1 VGTKEAAMIFK
12 EKFDYFLALE
22 HLGEFAFQ
30 EANLLVQILDEFD
43 PKTLLQRVDEMHEI
57 ENAADEQLHELF
69 THIATEFLTPI
80 EREDI
85 AEISYRLDDVVDYI
99 DDVVQQMYMYDIQ
112 EVYQPA
118 IEMAALIVKATA
130 ALRDCLTEFR
140 DFKKSKLLVE
150 KIIVVNDLEDQADK
164 LYLSKNRELFKNYV
178 DTPVFI
184 MSWNNIF
191 VRMERCIDA
200 CESATDIMATVALKN
215 S

>member
-1 VGTKEAAMIFK
+1 MIFK

-22 HLGEFAFQ
+22 RLGEFASQ
-30 EANLLVQILDEFD
+30 EAHLLVKILNEFN
-43 PKTLLQRVDEMHEI
+43 PETLLQRVEEMHEI

-85 AEISYRLDDVVDYI
+85 AEIAYRLDDVVDYI

-118 IEMAALIVKATA
+118 FDMADLIVKATD
-130 ALRDCLTEFR
+130 ALCGCLTEFR
-140 DFKKSKLLVE
+140 NFKKSKTLVE
-150 KIIVVNDLEDQADK
+150 RIITVNDLEDEADR
-164 LYLSKNRELFKNYV
+164 LYLQMNRDLFKNYV
-178 DTPVFI
+178 ESPVFI
-184 MSWNNIF
+184 LAWNNIF
-191 VRMERCIDA
+191 LHMERCVDA

>member
-1 VGTKEAAMIFK
+1 MIFK

-22 HLGEFAFQ
+22 RLGGFASQ
-30 EANLLVQILDEFD
+30 EAHLLVEILTDFHPE
-43 PKTLLQRVDEMHEI
+43 TLLQRVDEMHLI

-85 AEISYRLDDVVDYI
+85 AEIAYRLDDVVDYI

-112 EVYQPA
+112 EIYTPSFD
-118 IEMAALIVKATA
+118 MAALIVKATD
-130 ALRDCLTEFR
+130 ALCGCLEEFR
-140 DFKKSKLLVE
+140 NFKKSKMLVDR
-150 KIIVVNDLEDQADK
+150 IITVNDLEDEADK
-164 LYLSKNRELFKNYV
+164 LYLHTTRDLFKNHV
-178 DTPVFI
+178 DNPVFI
-184 MSWNNIF
+184 LAWSNIF

>member
-1 VGTKEAAMIFK
+1 VIFK

-22 HLGEFAFQ
+22 RLGGFASK
-30 EANLLVQILDEFD
+30 EAHLLVEILNDFNPE
-43 PKTLLQRVDEMHEI
+43 TLLARVEEMHQI

-85 AEISYRLDDVVDYI
+85 AEIAYKLDDVVDYI

-112 EVYQPA
+112 EIYSPSFD
-118 IEMAALIVKATA
+118 MAALIIKATD
-130 ALRDCLTEFR
+130 ALCGSLEEFR
-140 DFKKSKLLVE
+140 NFKKSKMLTE
-150 KIIVVNDLEDQADK
+150 RIIAVNDLEDDADK
-164 LYLSKNRELFKNYV
+164 LYLHTIRDLFKNHA
-178 DTPVFI
+178 DNPVFI
-184 MSWNNIF
+184 LAWSNIF